1 MARTTIPGSLGLPY
15 VGETVALFSDPLR
28 YVAKRRQRYGMVFKT
43 RLLGGRTAVV
53 LPGAPAQQLVLVS
66 GGAHSPFRAGM
77 GYRTLEPF
85 LGSSLLQL
93 DGMAHQI
100 QRKLVT
106 PAFQAHNYTEYLAR
120 INRAYDA
127 VVAGW
132 PYHGSRRFY
141 DDAHAI
147 ALRVST
153 ALVIGVES
161 GADQGEGGPGEGGP
175 GEGGVEGVGTGPG
188 GPGTDEVRD
197 LDRLLNT
204 LFAGTVDPLH
214 LDLPFTRYRRAR
226 AAKTQLD
233 QQLRALVAR
242 RRAAPAGDVLSRFL
256 AARDEQGRPLS
267 DEQLLAHLRLL
278 LFAGYD
284 TTTAALSW
292 GIIELLRHP
301 AVYERVRTEVQAATG
316 GVDGD
321 VPVTVQDLYAMPY
334 LDAVIKETL
343 RLHPAT
349 SVLLRGVHEPFAF
362 AGQTIPAGWVVVLP
376 IAYTHRM
383 AEYFDEPER
392 FEPERFLAPR
402 AEDRRTPY
410 AWMGF
415 GGGAHMCLGMGIGQ
429 IEIKTVFA
437 RLLRQFDLKLVPQQ
451 DTSTVFV
458 PVNRPRGG
466 AIVAFTRKVASPV
479 ARAMPS

>member
-1 MARTTIPGSLGLPY
+1 MARTAIPGSLGLPY

-28 YVAKRRQRYGMVFKT
+28 FVAERRERYGMVFKT
-43 RLLGGRTAVV
+43 RLLGGRMAVV

-66 GGAHSPFRAGM
+66 GGAQSPFRAGD
-77 GYRTLEPF
+77 GYRVLEPF
-85 LGSSLLQL
+85 LGTSLLQL
-93 DGMAHQI
+93 DGPPHQV

-106 PAFQAHNYTEYLAR
+106 PAFQAHNHAEYLAR

-132 PYHGSRRFY
+132 PRHGRRRFY

-153 ALVIGVES
+153 SLVVGVER
-161 GADQGEGGPGEGGP
+161 GGDAGGEGPRAGGQRGEAGGP
-175 GEGGVEGVGTGPG
+175 DAG
-188 GPGTDEVRD
+188 DVRD
-197 LDRLLNT
+197 LDRLLDT
-204 LFAGTVDPLH
+204 LFAGTVVPLR

-226 AAKTQLD
+226 AAKSRLD
-233 QQLRALVAR
+233 ERLRTLVAR
-242 RRAAPAGDVLSRFL
+242 RRAAPSADVLSLFL
-256 AARDEQGRPLS
+256 AARDEQGHPLS
-267 DEQLLAHLRLL
+267 EELLLAHLRLL

-301 AVYERVRTEVQAATG
+301 AVYERVRAEVQAG
-316 GVDGD
+316 GVASD
-321 VPVTVQDLYAMPY
+321 VPVTMQDLRAMPY
-334 LDAVIKETL
+334 LDAFIKETL

-349 SVLLRGVHEPFAF
+349 SVLMRGAHEPFAF
-362 AGQTIPAGWVVVLP
+362 AGHTIPAGWIVVLP

-383 AEYFDEPER
+383 AEYFVEPER

-402 AEDRRTPY
+402 EEDRRTPY

-415 GGGAHMCLGMGIGQ
+415 GGGAHICLGMGIGQ
-429 IEIKTVFA
+429 LEIKTVFA
-437 RLLRQFDLKLVPQQ
+437 RLLRQFELELVPQQ

-466 AIVAFTRKVASPV
+466 ALVAFTRKAASPG
-479 ARAMPS
+479 ARAVPR

>member
-1 MARTTIPGSLGLPY
+1 MARTTIPGSFGLPY
-15 VGETVALFSDPLR
+15 VGETVALFSDPVTF
-28 YVAKRRQRYGMVFKT
+28 VAKRRARYGMVFKT
-43 RLLGGRTAVV
+43 RVLGGRAAVV

-66 GGAHSPFRAGM
+66 SGAHSPFRAGT

-85 LGSSLLQL
+85 LGTSLLQL
-93 DGMAHQI
+93 DGLPHQV

-106 PAFQAHNYTEYLAR
+106 PAFQAHNYAEYLER
-120 INRAYDA
+120 INRAYEV

-132 PYHGSRRFY
+132 PQDGQRRFY

-153 ALVIGVES
+153 ALVVGVEH
-161 GADQGEGGPGEGGP
+161 GVDQGGEGQHGEGGEQERGGP
-175 GEGGVEGVGTGPG
+175 DAADVS
-188 GPGTDEVRD
+188 D

-204 LFAGTVDPLH
+204 LFAGTVDPLQ
-214 LDLPFTRYRRAR
+214 LDLPFTRFRRAQ

-233 QQLRALVAR
+233 QRLRALVAR

-256 AARDEQGRPLS
+256 AARDEKGRPLS
-267 DEQLLAHLRLL
+267 EEQLLAHLRLL

-301 AVYERVRTEVQAATG
+301 AVYERVRSEAQAG
-316 GVDGD
+316 GVGGD
-321 VPVTVQDLYAMPY
+321 APVAVQDLRAMPY

-349 SVLLRGVHEPFAF
+349 SVLLRGVDESFAF
-362 AGQTIPAGWVVVLP
+362 AGHTIPAGWLVVLP

-383 AEYFDEPER
+383 AEYFVEPER

-402 AEDRRTPY
+402 EEDRRTPY

-415 GGGAHMCLGMGIGQ
+415 GGGAHLCLGMGIGQ

-466 AIVAFTRKVASPV
+466 AIVAFTRKAASPV
-479 ARAMPS
+479 ARAVPI

>member
-15 VGETVALFSDPLR
+15 VGETVALFSNPLTF
-28 YVAKRRQRYGMVFKT
+28 VAKRRARYGLVFKT
-43 RLLGGRTAVV
+43 RVLGGHPAVV

-66 GGAHSPFRAGM
+66 GGAHSPFRAGT

-85 LGSSLLQL
+85 LGTSLLQL
-93 DGMAHQI
+93 DGMPHQV

-106 PAFQAHNYTEYLAR
+106 PAFQAHNYAEYLAR
-120 INRAYDA
+120 INRAYEA

-132 PYHGSRRFY
+132 PQDGQRRFY

-153 ALVIGVES
+153 ALVVGVES
-161 GADQGEGGPGEGGP
+161 GADQGGEGQYGEGQYGEGGEQER
-175 GEGGVEGVGTGPG
+175 GEP
-188 GPGTDEVRD
+188 DAADVRD

-204 LFAGTVDPLH
+204 LFAGTVDPLQ

-233 QQLRALVAR
+233 QRLRALVAR

-267 DEQLLAHLRLL
+267 EEQLLAHLRLL

-292 GIIELLRHP
+292 GVIELLRHP
-301 AVYERVRTEVQAATG
+301 AVYERVRTEVQADTD
-316 GVDGD
+316 GVDRD
-321 VPVTVQDLYAMPY
+321 APVTVQDLRAMPY

-349 SVLLRGVHEPFAF
+349 SVLLRGVHESFAF
-362 AGQTIPAGWVVVLP
+362 AGHTIPAGWLVVLP

-383 AEYFDEPER
+383 AEYFVEPER
-392 FEPERFLAPR
+392 FEPERFLPPR
-402 AEDRRTPY
+402 EEDRRTPY

-415 GGGAHMCLGMGIGQ
+415 GGGAHLCLGMSIGQ

-466 AIVAFTRKVASPV
+466 AIVAFTRRAASPV
-479 ARAMPS
+479 ARAVPI

>member
-15 VGETVALFSDPLR
+15 VGETIALFSDPLTF
-28 YVAKRRQRYGMVFKT
+28 VAKRRARYGMVFKT
-43 RLLGGRTAVV
+43 RVLGGRTAVV

-93 DGMAHQI
+93 DGMPHQV

-120 INRAYDA
+120 INRAYEA

-132 PYHGSRRFY
+132 PQDGQRRFY

-161 GADQGEGGPGEGGP
+161 GADQGEGGPGEGGS

-188 GPGTDEVRD
+188 GPGTDEVRV

-214 LDLPFTRYRRAR
+214 LDLPLTRYRRAR
-226 AAKTQLD
+226 AAKSRLD
-233 QQLRALVAR
+233 ARLRALVAR

-256 AARDEQGRPLS
+256 AARDEQGRSLS

-301 AVYERVRTEVQAATG
+301 AVYERVRTEVQADIG
-316 GVDGD
+316 GVD
-321 VPVTVQDLYAMPY
+321 VPVTVQDLHAMSY

-362 AGQTIPAGWVVVLP
+362 DDYMIPAGWVVVLP

-383 AEYFDEPER
+383 AEYFVEPER
-392 FEPERFLAPR
+392 FEPERFLPPR
-402 AEDRRTPY
+402 EEDRRTPY

-466 AIVAFTRKVASPV
+466 AMVAFTRKVAPPV

>member
-15 VGETVALFSDPLR
+15 VGETVALFSNPLTF
-28 YVAKRRQRYGMVFKT
+28 VAKRRQRYGMAFKT
-43 RLLGGRTAVV
+43 RVLGNRLAAV
-53 LPGAPAQQLVLVS
+53 LPGADAQQVVLVS
-66 GGAHSPFRAGM
+66 GGADFPFHAGTWY
-77 GYRTLEPF
+77 GTLEPF
-85 LGSSLLQL
+85 LGTSLLQL
-93 DGMAHQI
+93 DGTSHQV

-120 INRAYDA
+120 INRAYDSVA
-127 VVAGW
+127 AGW
-132 PYHGSRRFY
+132 PAHGQRRLY

-153 ALVIGVES
+153 ALVIGVEPEGDRDGQRRS
-161 GADQGEGGPGEGGP
+161 EDGGQRRDQRVDGGPAAQD
-175 GEGGVEGVGTGPG
+175 VGN
-188 GPGTDEVRD
+188 

-204 LFAGTVDPLH
+204 LFAGTVDPLQ

-226 AAKTQLD
+226 AAKSRLD
-233 QQLRALVAR
+233 ARLRLLVAQ
-242 RRAAPAGDVLSRFL
+242 RRAAPAGDVLSLFL
-256 AARDEQGRPLS
+256 AARDEEGHPLS
-267 DEQLLAHLRLL
+267 EEQLLAHLRLL

-292 GIIELLRHP
+292 GLIELLRHA
-301 AVYERVRTEVQAATG
+301 AVYERVRSEVRADSVA
-316 GVDGD
+316 GD
-321 VPVTVQDLYAMPY
+321 VPVTVQDLRAMPY
-334 LDAVIKETL
+334 LDACIKETL

-349 SVLLRGVHEPFAF
+349 SVLLRGVQEPFTF
-362 AGQTIPAGWVVVLP
+362 AGHTIPAGWVVVLP

-402 AEDRRTPY
+402 EEDRRTPY

-415 GGGAHMCLGMGIGQ
+415 GGGAHTCLGMGIAQ

-437 RLLRQFDLKLVPQQ
+437 RLLRQFDLKLVPEQ

-466 AIVAFTRKVASPV
+466 AIVAFTRKAASPV
-479 ARAMPS
+479 ARSALL